1 MKKRNVNSKIVS
13 ESECEAS
20 YISTA
25 IDDKQIAVVCSS
37 DFRSAQLYKNLFK
50 KFNKSIFYSLLL
62 LQVKEFIKTMNN
74 NSIWNYIKSKEE
86 ELEECINNKVYIY

>member
-13 ESECEAS
+13 ESECEVS

-37 DFRSAQLYKNLFK
+37 DFLSTHLYNF
-50 KFNKSIFYSLLL
+50 
-62 LQVKEFIKTMNN
+62 
-74 NSIWNYIKSKEE
+74 
-86 ELEECINNKVYIY
+86 